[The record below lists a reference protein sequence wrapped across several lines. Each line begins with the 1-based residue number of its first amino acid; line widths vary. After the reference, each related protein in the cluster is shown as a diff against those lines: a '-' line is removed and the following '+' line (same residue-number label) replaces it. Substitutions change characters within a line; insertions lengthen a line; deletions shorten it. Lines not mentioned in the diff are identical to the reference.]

1 MHAEDKEVAHDG
13 ACRLL
18 NKQKNRNRKNSG
30 RQQIRNCRLH
40 AAYDGHK
47 ARSGKGQ
54 AIVTSDSLRIS
65 FRPQGP
71 RTSPQRLRTLAR
83 AMFLCLCVL
92 GSSRVSAQTASVRG
106 FVTSADD
113 GESLQGVNIVI
124 DDMSGGVRGIATNR
138 DGFFLISRIAPGRQV
153 LRASYTG
160 FVTVVDTLQVK
171 SGDRIV
177 LSIALET
184 GELEMDE
191 IAVEAEREGGAGMQ
205 TVRAR
210 DIERIPTLDVS
221 GDLVSYLSTVPSVV
235 LMGDRGGQVFI
246 RGGEPTQNMI
256 LLDGIDIFQPFHVLG
271 FYSAFP
277 SEIVSRVDLYAGGYP
292 GRYMGRISS
301 VLDVRTR
308 NGNKNTINAS
318 AALSPFTGSA
328 HVEGPLIK
336 GRVSVLGAGR
346 LSTLRRLARQYVADP
361 LPYHFSDLFG
371 KMHVVASQ
379 NSQLSLTVLD
389 TYDRGTLT
397 AEDDFFERKDV
408 IRWRNTAVG
417 GRYLF
422 APTALSVLGEFL
434 VTYSRLQSEFGPA
447 AAPNRTADVRSV
459 STSLNM
465 TYFTGPSEISWGFF
479 FRAPTTEAELDGL
492 YQNLITRKYISSH
505 TGAYIDSEIYLGAGL
520 RVRPG
525 LAVQAFGSAPISLEP
540 RLRMRLD
547 LGRYH
552 VNGAVGLYRQHFI
565 GLADRR
571 DATSI
576 FTAWI
581 ETPRNVPMRALHMI
595 FGQRIEIAPGVEL
608 SVEGFRKEM
617 DNIYISEWTAFP
629 SFTTR
634 LQTASGTVNGVDVR
648 LDLRHSRFFGFVT
661 YGLSSTRYEVNPDS
675 PAAIDPGKFRPPHDR
690 RHQVNVVAAADLY
703 GFTLSTRWQF
713 GSGLPYTPVQGFDGF
728 ILMDRAVDVAR
739 VRGFPRV
746 IYESVPYRAQLPAY
760 HRLDVTLERK
770 FELIRSVDMTVQLGV
785 LNAYDRNNL
794 FALDLLTTQRSDQL
808 PIIPVIGTKVEF

>member
-1 MHAEDKEVAHDG
+1 MHPVAH
-13 ACRLL
+13 
-18 NKQKNRNRKNSG
+18 
-30 RQQIRNCRLH
+30 
-40 AAYDGHK
+40 AALVCLCLM
-47 ARSGKGQ
+47 ASSQ
-54 AIVTSDSLRIS
+54 AI
-65 FRPQGP
+65 G
-71 RTSPQRLRTLAR
+71 
-83 AMFLCLCVL
+83 
-92 GSSRVSAQTASVRG
+92 QTATLRG
-106 FVTSADD
+106 FATSADD
-113 GESLQGVNIVI
+113 GEFLQGVNVVI
-124 DDMSGGVRGIATNR
+124 DDLRGVVRGVATNR
-138 DGFFLISRIAPGRQV
+138 DGFFLISGVPPGRYV

-160 FVTVVDTLQVK
+160 FVTVVDTLQARPGERMV
-171 SGDRIV
+171 IN
-177 LSIALET
+177 LALEV
-184 GELEMDE
+184 GELEMEE
-191 IAVEAEREGGAGMQ
+191 IAVEAERGGGAGMQ
-205 TVRAR
+205 TVRTR
-210 DIERIPTLDVS
+210 DIERIPTPDVS
-221 GDLVSYLSTVPSVV
+221 GDLVSYLSTMPSVV

-256 LLDGIDIFQPFHVLG
+256 LLDGIDVFQPFHVLG

-308 NGNKNTINAS
+308 NGNKNAINAS

-346 LSTLRRLARQYVADP
+346 VSTLRRFASRYVDDP

-397 AEDDFFERKDV
+397 AEDDFFERRDV
-408 IRWRNTAVG
+408 IRWRNTAIG

-447 AAPNRTADVRSV
+447 VAPNRTADVRMV

-465 TYFTGPSEISWGFF
+465 TYFSGLSEISWGFF

-492 YQNLITRKYISSH
+492 YQNLVTRKYISSH
-505 TGAYIDSEIYLGAGL
+505 TGAYIDSEIHLGAGL

-540 RLRMRLD
+540 RFRMRWD
-547 LGRYH
+547 RGRYH
-552 VNGAVGLYRQHFI
+552 WSGAVGLYRQHFV

-571 DATSI
+571 DATSV

-581 ETPRNVPMRALHMI
+581 ETPRNVPMRAVHMI
-595 FGQRIEIAPGVEL
+595 LGHRVDIAPGVEL
-608 SVEGFRKEM
+608 SIEGFRKKM
-617 DNIYISEWTAFP
+617 DNLYISEWTSFP

-634 LQTASGTVNGVDVR
+634 LQTASGTVNGFDVR
-648 LDLRHSRFFGFVT
+648 LEVRHARFFGFVT
-661 YGLSSTRYEVNPDS
+661 YGLSSTRYEVDPDS
-675 PAAIDPGKFRPPHDR
+675 PAAIDPGSFRPPHDR
-690 RHQVNVVAAADLY
+690 RHQVNFVAAADVF
-703 GFTLSTRWQF
+703 GFTLSTRWQL
-713 GSGLPYTPVQGFDGF
+713 GSGLPYTPVHGFDGF
-728 ILMDRAVDVAR
+728 ILMDGAVNVSR

-746 IYESVPYRAQLPAY
+746 IYEGVPYKSVLPTY
-760 HRLDVTLERK
+760 HRLDVSIERK
-770 FELIRSVDMTVQLGV
+770 FELIRNVDMTLQLGL

-794 FALDLLTTQRSDQL
+794 FTLDLLTAQRSDQL